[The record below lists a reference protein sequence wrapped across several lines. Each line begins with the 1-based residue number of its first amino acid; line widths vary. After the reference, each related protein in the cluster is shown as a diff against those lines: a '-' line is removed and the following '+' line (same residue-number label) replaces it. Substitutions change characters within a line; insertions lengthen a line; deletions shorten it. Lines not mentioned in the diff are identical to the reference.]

1 MAVSIAKTEYFT
13 SGSISFSQIRDA
25 FGGIGGTTNN
35 VKFSN
40 YKRNTDIAAEN
51 PFVPDATENANI
63 STNNDL
69 RVEDFRGSI
78 KEYNL
83 IQTGNE
89 KNIDLGTTDFDTTY
103 WNGNLNK
110 NIIKKFE
117 VQGNVYS
124 DDVADAALDVEGDFL
139 NLDVEVK
146 DGAGIFGAGGN
157 GETASTSAQDG
168 GTALYIDNTRTN
180 IPDGDNGKL
189 GIILN
194 PNSIIAAGGGGGA
207 LGNPGNDGKKI
218 QCYNQSI
225 NTVTGNSDGGTNSCQ
240 AGGCPSGFNSL
251 GCNGSNQRSRCRGG
265 GTRSSD
271 AGYKCYSTWTRT
283 CRKLTP
289 FDVQGSGGNGGAGGK
304 GQGFGSDATE
314 GIDGNSGNT
323 QTCNYNRTSSKG
335 NDGNPG
341 KDGAEFGLG
350 VSGGGGAGSAI
361 FGKKI
366 GGDKGY
372 KIDGESINNIK
383 QKKTDED

>member
-1 MAVSIAKTEYFT
+1 MAINVSKTEFFNT
-13 SGSISFSQIRDA
+13 GSISFSEIRDA
-25 FGGIGGTTNN
+25 FGGTTNN

-63 STNNDL
+63 SANNDL
-69 RVEDFRGSI
+69 KVEDFRGSI

-83 IQTGNE
+83 IQTGDEENV
-89 KNIDLGTTDFDTTY
+89 DLGTTDFDTTY

-124 DDVADAALDVEGDFL
+124 DDVTDAALDVEGDFL

-157 GETASTSAQDG
+157 GQTSSTSAQDG
-168 GTALYIDNTRTN
+168 GSALYIDNTRTN

-194 PNSIIAAGGGGGA
+194 ANAIIAGGGGGGA
-207 LGNPGNDGKKI
+207 LGNSGNAGSIISCKSVSYTSTEASGGGGKNN
-218 QCYNQSI
+218 CS
-225 NTVTGNSDGGTNSCQ
+225 
-240 AGGCPSGFNSL
+240 APGCPSGYSSIS
-251 GCNGSNQRSRCRGG
+251 CNGSRQRKRCRGS
-265 GTRSSD
+265 GTRRGS

-283 CRKLTP
+283 CQQVNSFNK
-289 FDVQGSGGNGGAGGK
+289 QGSGGTGGSGGK
-304 GQGFGSDATE
+304 GEGFGSPATE
-314 GIDGNSGNT
+314 GIAGNSGNT
-323 QTCNYNRTSSKG
+323 QSCGGKTSTG

-341 KDGAEFGLG
+341 KNGGGFGLG
-350 VSGGGGAGSAI
+350 VSGGGDAGSAI
-361 FGKKI
+361 FGKKV
-366 GGDKGY
+366 GGSKGY
-372 KIDGESINNIK
+372 KIVGKSINNIK
-383 QKKTDED
+383 GKETDED

>member
-1 MAVSIAKTEYFT
+1 MAINVSKTEFFNT
-13 SGSISFSQIRDA
+13 GSISFSEIRDA
-25 FGGIGGTTNN
+25 FGGTTNN

-63 STNNDL
+63 SANNDL
-69 RVEDFRGSI
+69 KVEDFRGSI

-83 IQTGNE
+83 IQTGDEENV
-89 KNIDLGTTDFDTTY
+89 DLGTTDFDTTY

-124 DDVADAALDVEGDFL
+124 DDVTDAALDVEGKFL

-157 GETASTSAQDG
+157 GQTSSTAAQDG
-168 GTALYIDNTRTN
+168 GSALYIDNTRTN

-194 PNSIIAAGGGGGA
+194 PNAIIAGGGGGGA
-207 LGNPGNDGKKI
+207 LGNPGNDGKIISCKSYS
-218 QCYNQSI
+218 YNYP
-225 NTVTGNSDGGTNSCQ
+225 TGNTDGGTNNCA
-240 AGGCPSGFNSL
+240 AGGCPSGYNSL

-265 GTRSSD
+265 GTRSGSS
-271 AGYKCYSTWTRT
+271 GYKCYSTWTRT
-283 CRKLTP
+283 CQKVTS
-289 FDVQGSGGNGGAGGK
+289 FNKQGTKGNGGSGGK
-304 GQGFGSDATE
+304 GEGFGSPLTE
-314 GIDGNSGNT
+314 GIDGNPGNT
-323 QTCNYNRTSSKG
+323 QSCSGKISKG

-341 KDGAEFGLG
+341 KDGGGFGLG
-350 VSGGGGAGSAI
+350 VKGGGDTGSAI
-361 FGKKI
+361 FGKKV
-366 GGDKGY
+366 GGNKGY
-372 KIDGESINNIK
+372 KIVGESINNIK
-383 QKKTDED
+383 GKKTDEED

>member
-1 MAVSIAKTEYFT
+1 MAITTSKTEFFNT
-13 SGSISFSQIRDA
+13 GSISFSEIRDA
-25 FGGIGGTTNN
+25 FGGTTNN

-63 STNNDL
+63 SANNDL
-69 RVEDFRGSI
+69 KVEDFRGSI

-89 KNIDLGTTDFDTTY
+89 ENVDLGTTDFDTTY

-124 DDVADAALDVEGDFL
+124 DDTTDAALDVEGDFL

-168 GTALYIDNTRTN
+168 GSALYIDNTRTN

-194 PNSIIAAGGGGGA
+194 TNAIIAGGGGGGT
-207 LGNPGNDGKKI
+207 LGNDGNDGPKI
-218 QCYNQSI
+218 SCKSYSYTTTQG
-225 NTVTGNSDGGTNSCQ
+225 NTDGGTNNC
-240 AGGCPSGFNSL
+240 AAPGCPGAYVSI
-251 GCNGSNQRSRCRGG
+251 GCNGSNQRNRCRGG
-265 GTRSSD
+265 GTRKSRS
-271 AGYKCYSTWTRT
+271 GYKCYSTWTRN
-283 CRKLTP
+283 CQKI
-289 FDVQGSGGNGGAGGK
+289 DYYNKQGTGGNGGAGGK
-304 GQGFGSDATE
+304 GEGFGSPFTE

-323 QTCNYNRTSSKG
+323 QSCGGKNSTG

-350 VSGGGGAGSAI
+350 VQGGGGAGSAI
-361 FGKKI
+361 FGKKV

-372 KIDGESINNIK
+372 KIVGKSINNIK
-383 QKKTDED
+383 GKETDED

>member
-1 MAVSIAKTEYFT
+1 MAINVSKTEFFNT
-13 SGSISFSQIRDA
+13 GSISFSEIRDA
-25 FGGIGGTTNN
+25 FGGTTNN

-63 STNNDL
+63 SANNNL
-69 RVEDFRGSI
+69 KVEDFRGSI

-83 IQTGNE
+83 IQTGDEENV
-89 KNIDLGTTDFDTTY
+89 DLGTTDFDTTY

-124 DDVADAALDVEGDFL
+124 DDVTDAALDVEGDFL

-146 DGAGIFGAGGN
+146 DGAGIFGAGGD
-157 GETASTSAQDG
+157 GQTQSAAAKDG
-168 GTALYIDNTRTN
+168 GSALYIDNTRTN
-180 IPDGDNGKL
+180 VENNENAKL

-194 PNSIIAAGGGGGA
+194 PNAIIAGGGGGGA
-207 LGNPGNDGKKI
+207 LGNDGNDGPKI
-218 QCYNQSI
+218 SCKSI
-225 NTVTGNSDGGTNSCQ
+225 TNTTTTGNTDGGTNNC
-240 AGGCPSGFNSL
+240 AAPGCPSGFNSTS
-251 GCNGSNQRSRCRGG
+251 CNGSRQRSRCRGG
-265 GTRSSD
+265 GTRSGSS
-271 AGYKCYSTWTRT
+271 GYKCYSTWTRNCQKVT
-283 CRKLTP
+283 NFNKQGKKGTG
-289 FDVQGSGGNGGAGGK
+289 GSGGK
-304 GQGFGSDATE
+304 GEGFGSPATE

-323 QTCNYNRTSSKG
+323 QSCSGKTSTG

-341 KDGAEFGLG
+341 KNGGGFGLG

-361 FGKKI
+361 FGKKV

-372 KIDGESINNIK
+372 KIVGKSINNIK
-383 QKKTDED
+383 GKVTDEED